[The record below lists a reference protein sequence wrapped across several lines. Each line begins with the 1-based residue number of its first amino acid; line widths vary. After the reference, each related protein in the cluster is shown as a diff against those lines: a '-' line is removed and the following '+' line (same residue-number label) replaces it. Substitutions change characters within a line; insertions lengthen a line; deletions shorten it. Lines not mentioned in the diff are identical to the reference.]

1 IGSVSG
7 GGRYDHLTGVFGLPD
22 VSGVGISFG
31 VDRLYDAMEELSL
44 FTKEA
49 HATSTVMIAHF
60 DDATLRYSLHVAHQ
74 LRENSIATE
83 VYPDVAK
90 LKKQLDY
97 ANKKEIPFVI
107 VIGSDEKESGVLT
120 LKDMTKGEQ
129 EKLSV
134 DEIISKLMK

>member
-1 IGSVSG
+1 
-7 GGRYDHLTGVFGLPD
+7 
-22 VSGVGISFG
+22 
-31 VDRLYDAMEELSL
+31 
-44 FTKEA
+44 
-49 HATSTVMIAHF
+49 MIAHF

-107 VIGSDEKESGVLT
+107 VIGSDEMEEGMLT
-120 LKDMTKGEQ
+120 LKNMEKGEQ
-129 EKLSV
+129 EKLILK
-134 DEIISKLMK
+134 DICLKLAVGS